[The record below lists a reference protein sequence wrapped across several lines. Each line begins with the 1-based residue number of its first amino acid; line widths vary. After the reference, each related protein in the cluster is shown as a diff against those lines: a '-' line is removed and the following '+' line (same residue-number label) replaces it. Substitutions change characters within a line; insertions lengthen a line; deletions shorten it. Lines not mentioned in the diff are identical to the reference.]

1 MSITQPAVLEE
12 SKLMILSSHS
22 EDLSH
27 SINSE
32 TMKKVNDLFSMNL
45 VVDASNALRKF
56 GTNIE
61 TNEEDK

>member
-1 MSITQPAVLEE
+1 
-12 SKLMILSSHS
+12 
-22 EDLSH
+22 
-27 SINSE
+27 
-32 TMKKVNDLFSMNL
+32 MKKVNDLFSMNL